1 VKDSANTQER
11 KPNGSRAE
19 EVARLAAFLRQ
30 HGYPRLHFIAI
41 LALSGGAG
49 VLFSFLLLRQ
59 GMTSMQARYPVS
71 VVVAY
76 LVFLFLLNLWMR
88 RQISRQGLIR
98 LIEETP
104 PPPLPTAIEPSER
117 LAKKQKRWLR
127 WYDWIDLPFY
137 ADSLFLSFMLMI
149 LVAMVALVGYV
160 IAGSP
165 DLLSEVL
172 LDGLIVTGLWRRFH
186 NHPGDLGTIGAAVRL
201 TWVPALLTVAALWLL
216 GMLLQAID
224 PSAVSLGRY
233 FRK

>member
-1 VKDSANTQER
+1 MTDSANTKGGE
-11 KPNGSRAE
+11 PGDSRAE
-19 EVARLAAFLRQ
+19 DVARLAAYLRQ
-30 HGYPRLHFIAI
+30 HGYPRLHFIGI
-41 LALSGGAG
+41 LTFSGAAG
-49 VLFSFLLLRQ
+49 VLFSFLLLHQ
-59 GMTSMQARYPVS
+59 GMTSMQVRYPIS

-88 RQISRQGLIR
+88 RQISRQSLIR

-104 PPPLPTAIEPSER
+104 PPLPTAFEPSESPPK
-117 LAKKQKRWLR
+117 KKQGLR
-127 WYDWIDLPFY
+127 WYDWIDLPLH
-137 ADSLFLSFMLMI
+137 ADSPFLFFMLMI

-160 IAGSP
+160 ISGSP

-172 LDGLIVTGLWRRFH
+172 LDGLIVTGLWRRFR

-216 GMLLQAID
+216 GMLLQATN